1 MPALPALVYLI
12 HMKES
17 FLSRWYM
24 SSIIF
29 VITIA
34 ALILAKQLLIPV
46 TLGLFLSL
54 GLSPLVQKFRK
65 WGAHKI
71 LAIFATF
78 IIGLSVLGVIGF
90 TVGFAINDFFNRIP
104 TYNADINQ
112 NLLATKQIIMRNFS
126 LTEDE
131 LNGHIQKYTN
141 ASSLGVTIVSK
152 VVSATTAA
160 TGTFG
165 ITLVITFFMLLYRER
180 IKKFFEMVAD
190 KNRQTEI
197 ETIARKSFKILPSYI
212 LGLTLVIAIMTVLN
226 TAGFWLIGIP
236 SPLFWGI
243 IVSLLNVIPYVGT
256 IIGFGGVTIF
266 ALLVAGPTTALL
278 AVGMFLII
286 QFIDNNFLT
295 PTITGG
301 QIAINPLAAIISI
314 IIWGMVWGVI
324 GMVIALPILGL
335 IKIICDTIPHL
346 QPIGYLL
353 GDKE

>member
-1 MPALPALVYLI
+1 
-12 HMKES
+12 MKES

-29 VITIA
+29 VITVA
-34 ALILAKQLLIPV
+34 ALILAKQLLIPL

-54 GLSPLVQKFRK
+54 GLSPLVQRFRK
-65 WGAHKI
+65 WGAHKVF
-71 LAIFATF
+71 AIFATF
-78 IIGLSVLGVIGF
+78 IIGLSVLGAIGF
-90 TVGFAINDFFNRIP
+90 TVGFAINDFLNEIP
-104 TYNADINQ
+104 VYSVRVND
-112 NLLATKQIIMRNFS
+112 NLLATKQIIMQNFS
-126 LTEDE
+126 LTETE
-131 LNGHIQKYTN
+131 LNGHIQKYAN
-141 ASSLGVTIVSK
+141 IPSLGVTIAGRVI
-152 VVSATTAA
+152 SATTAA

-180 IKKFFEMVAD
+180 IKKFFEMIAD
-190 KNRQTEI
+190 KNRQAEI
-197 ETIARKSFKILPSYI
+197 EIIAQKSFKILPKYI

-301 QIAINPLAAIISI
+301 QIAINPLVAIISI
-314 IIWGMVWGVI
+314 IIWGMVWGII